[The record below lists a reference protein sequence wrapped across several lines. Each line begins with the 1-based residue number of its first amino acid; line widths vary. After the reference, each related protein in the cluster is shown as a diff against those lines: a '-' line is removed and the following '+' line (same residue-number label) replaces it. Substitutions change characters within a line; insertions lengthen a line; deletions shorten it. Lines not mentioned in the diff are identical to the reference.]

1 MKTLTLTLALL
12 FAIPTPAIAATV
24 LTPPITSE
32 PCTPIQTPN
41 GTMCA
46 PKMSQRRNFA
56 PRMEILGG
64 VIRTSRK
71 TDAKRLCYELG
82 GTHLIPLPDE
92 DRAWQ
97 CIRYLKRKKS

>member
-1 MKTLTLTLALL
+1 MKNLIIALALL
-12 FAIPTPAIAATV
+12 AIPVPAIAATV

-46 PKMSQRRNFA
+46 PKMSQRHDVA
-56 PRMEILGG
+56 PNMVKLGDT
-64 VIRTSRK
+64 IRTQYE
-71 TDAKRLCYELG
+71 TDAKRLCHSWG

-92 DRAWQ
+92 DRAWD
-97 CIRYLKRKKS
+97 CFKKVK